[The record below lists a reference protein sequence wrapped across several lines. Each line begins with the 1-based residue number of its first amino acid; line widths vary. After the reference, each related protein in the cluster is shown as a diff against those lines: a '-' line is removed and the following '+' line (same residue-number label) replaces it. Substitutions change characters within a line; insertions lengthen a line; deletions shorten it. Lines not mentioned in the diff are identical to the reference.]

1 MSRTISFT
9 HDGRDLEVRTH
20 VPANVDMIEVWIFEN
35 EHTLQLVTAVPVE
48 RASEAKATG
57 VDLIQ
62 EIMSAA
68 RTEVE
73 SGRLQLPPP

>member
-1 MSRTISFT
+1 
-9 HDGRDLEVRTH
+9 
-20 VPANVDMIEVWIFEN
+20 MIEVWIFEN